1 MPTRPTGVTVAA
13 VIHFLEGILWIATA
27 LFLLTA
33 FLGLAAIPEL
43 LTLRTSLGNLGLA
56 LAILPFAI
64 GVLLLVVGWGLW
76 SLQDWARITAVILS
90 ILILLGSIGT
100 GIWTVLALVGVFP
113 IVGVPSL
120 LLLIIHAWMIYY
132 LLQPHVRDAFAG
144 LAYAQP
150 SYVQTPYAPQM
161 ATAEPPTPIGVAAPA
176 QAGYPPTAPQVA
188 GVPGTI
194 PPVPTAAPAPV
205 ATEILRKAPPQMAW
219 LVSKTGLRAG
229 KEFRL
234 LEETR
239 IGRDAAQNDVVID
252 DSAVGRQHAKI
263 RLESGQWILYDLAS
277 TNGTFV
283 NDQQIYRQPLT
294 DGDVVRMGQTTF
306 VFMELREK
314 EQKEA

>member
-1 MPTRPTGVTVAA
+1 MQTRPTGVTVAA
-13 VIHFLEGILWIATA
+13 VINFLEGILWIAMA
-27 LFLLTA
+27 LFILTV

-43 LTLRTSLGNLGLA
+43 LTLRASLGAMGLA

-76 SLQDWARITAVILS
+76 SLQNWARITAIVLS
-90 ILILLGSIGT
+90 ILILLGSIGS
-100 GIWTVLALVGVFP
+100 GIWTVLALAGVFP

-132 LLQPHVRDAFAG
+132 LLQPNIRDVFAG
-144 LAYAQP
+144 L
-150 SYVQTPYAPQM
+150 VYAPPPYVPP
-161 ATAEPPTPIGVAAPA
+161 TSPAEPPTPIGV
-176 QAGYPPTAPQVA
+176 TAPPQFA
-188 GVPGTI
+188 AVPGTV

-205 ATEILRKAPPQMAW
+205 VTEILRKAPPQMAW
-219 LVSKTGLRAG
+219 LVIKTGLRAG

-306 VFMELREK
+306 VFMELKEKKK